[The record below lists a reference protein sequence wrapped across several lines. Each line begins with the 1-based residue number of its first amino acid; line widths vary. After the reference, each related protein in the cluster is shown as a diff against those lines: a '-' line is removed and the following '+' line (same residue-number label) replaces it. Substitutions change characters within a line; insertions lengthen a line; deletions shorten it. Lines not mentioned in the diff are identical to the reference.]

1 MAVLNE
7 IPKRRSGRWMAAA
20 AVLLFLASLGGIGCT
35 QTSGGMKQ
43 KFTPTTRENLGPFAD
58 QTITLM
64 TRSHSIFRQDRAILT
79 RSYIDKD
86 SPEVQ
91 ELNQLSEKV
100 DRLLRAIIAYSIEI
114 VTLAESQKQETE
126 KAIALADYIDA
137 LRNSASEEQRAGSI
151 ISEERYQEILKTIR
165 EQEKLLEALAAAQ
178 PLINESA
185 RYGNV
190 LLSRMDR
197 QLMYFALSTEIVIDD
212 DNQFINEF
220 KNTLEA
226 QKESIIKGLQLVHDY
241 IHGDP
246 TALDKVLADIFVV
259 PAYLV
264 PDGKMTVMDVRAIR
278 NHLVEE
284 LKSVQEISATIE
296 PDYTLYRDTHDELDR
311 LVELIDKEIGHT
323 RIAILVWSRAHLKMA
338 SGITDPAEWFDLTNP
353 QGELF
358 NLSTGLLR
366 GF

>member
-1 MAVLNE
+1 
-7 IPKRRSGRWMAAA
+7 MAALIGPSGGYNVRW
-20 AVLLFLASLGGIGCT
+20 AVVIAVIVFLVSLGGTGCS
-35 QTSGGMKQ
+35 QTSNSMKQ

-58 QTITLM
+58 QTIALL

-79 RSYIDKD
+79 RVYIDKS
-86 SPEVQ
+86 SPEVK
-91 ELNQLSEKV
+91 ELKNLSEQV

-114 VTLAESQKQETE
+114 VTLADAQKEEKE
-126 KAIALADYIDA
+126 KANALADYIDA

-151 ISEERYQEILKTIR
+151 ISEERYQKILGSIR
-165 EQEKLLEALAAAQ
+165 EQDKLLDALSAAQ

-185 RYGNV
+185 RYGNF

-197 QLMYFALSTEIVIDD
+197 QLMYFALSTEVVIDD
-212 DNQFINEF
+212 ANLYMNEY

-226 QKESIIKGLQLVHDY
+226 QKRSIIRGLQLVHDY

-246 TALDKVLADIFVV
+246 NALDKVLADIFVV

-264 PDGKMTVMDVRAIR
+264 PDGKMTMMDVRAIR

-284 LKSVQEISATIE
+284 LKSVQEIAETIK
-296 PDYTLYRDTHDELDR
+296 PDYTVYRETHDELDR
-311 LVELIDKEIGHT
+311 LTELINNEIDHT
-323 RIAILVWSRAHLKMA
+323 RIAILVWSRAHSKMA
-338 SGITDPAEWFDLTNP
+338 SGVTDPAEWFDLTNP
-353 QGELF
+353 QGELI
-358 NLSTGLLR
+358 NLSSGLLR